1 MASTRNRKLQAVVVG
16 EYSQWGYEVQ
26 VVRGSRI
33 LHSYAAGN
41 HKQDSQQRAA
51 LGSPEACSLRQ
62 VRTNCVRTTKD
73 IARER
78 QARYGGVTRQTEEQ
92 L

>member
-1 MASTRNRKLQAVVVG
+1 MASTRNGKVQAVVVG
-16 EYSQWGYEVQ
+16 EYRKWGYEVQ

-33 LHSYAAGN
+33 LYSYAAGN
-41 HKQDSQQRAA
+41 HKQDSQELAL

-62 VRTNCVRTTKD
+62 VRRNCVCTAKD

-92 L
+92 S

>member
-1 MASTRNRKLQAVVVG
+1 MASIPNKKTKAVVVG
-16 EYSQWGYEVQ
+16 EYSEWGYEVQ
-26 VVRGSRI
+26 AIRGSRI

-62 VRTNCVRTTKD
+62 IRRNCIHTTKD

-78 QARYGGVTRQTEEQ
+78 RALYGGVTRQTEKEP
-92 L
+92 

>member
-1 MASTRNRKLQAVVVG
+1 MATTRNRELQAVVVG

-33 LHSYAAGN
+33 LCSYAAGN
-41 HKQDSQQRAA
+41 HKQDSQQCAA

-62 VRTNCVRTTKD
+62 VRRNCVCTARD

-78 QARYGGVTRQTEEQ
+78 QVRYGGVTRQTEEQ

>member
-1 MASTRNRKLQAVVVG
+1 MASTRNAKVQAVVVG

-26 VVRGSRI
+26 VAQGSH
-33 LHSYAAGN
+33 LLYCYSAGN
-41 HKQDSQQRAA
+41 HKQDSQQRAS
-51 LGSPEACSLRQ
+51 LGSPEACGLRE
-62 VRTNCVRTTKD
+62 VRTNCVRTAKD

-92 L
+92 P

>member
-1 MASTRNRKLQAVVVG
+1 MASIPDEKAKAVVVG
-16 EYSQWGYEVQ
+16 DYSVWGYEVQ
-26 VVRGSRI
+26 VIRGSRI

-41 HKQDSQQRAA
+41 HQQDSQQRAA

-62 VRTNCVRTTKD
+62 IRGNCVHTAKD

-78 QARYGGVTRQTEEQ
+78 RALYGGVTHQTEKQ
-92 L
+92 P

>member
-1 MASTRNRKLQAVVVG
+1 MASTHNARLQAVVVG

-26 VVRGSRI
+26 AVRGGRI
-33 LHSYAAGN
+33 LCSYAAGN

-62 VRTNCVRTTKD
+62 VRRNCIRTAKD
-73 IARER
+73 IALER
-78 QARYGGVTRQTEEQ
+78 RALYGGVTRQTEEQ
-92 L
+92 P

>member
-1 MASTRNRKLQAVVVG
+1 MASTRKAKVQAVVVG

-26 VVRGSRI
+26 VFRGIQI
-33 LHSYAAGN
+33 LCSYSAGN
-41 HKQDSQQRAA
+41 HKQDSQQRAS

-62 VRTNCVRTTKD
+62 ARRNCACTAKD

-78 QARYGGVTRQTEEQ
+78 HARYGGVTRQTEEQ
-92 L
+92 S

>member
-1 MASTRNRKLQAVVVG
+1 MASIPNKKAKAVVVG
-16 EYSQWGYEVQ
+16 EYSEWGYEVQ
-26 VVRGSRI
+26 AIRGSRI

-62 VRTNCVRTTKD
+62 IRRNCIRTSQRHCPGAPGTIRRRNTPN
-73 IARER
+73 
-78 QARYGGVTRQTEEQ
+78 
-92 L
+92 

>member
-1 MASTRNRKLQAVVVG
+1 MASTRNAKVQAVVVG

-33 LHSYAAGN
+33 LCSYAAGN
-41 HKQDSQQRAA
+41 HKQDSQQRAVPGA
-51 LGSPEACSLRQ
+51 PEACNLRQ
-62 VRTNCVRTTKD
+62 LRKNCVCTAKD

-78 QARYGGVTRQTEEQ
+78 RALYGGVTRQTEEQ
-92 L
+92 P